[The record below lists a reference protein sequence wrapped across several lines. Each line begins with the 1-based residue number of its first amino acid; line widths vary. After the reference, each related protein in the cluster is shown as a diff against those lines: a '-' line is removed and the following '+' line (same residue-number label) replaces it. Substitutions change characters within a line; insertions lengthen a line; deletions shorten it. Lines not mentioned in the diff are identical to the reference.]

1 MPQEAGTSGGG
12 ASGGGGLRVFADR
25 QLQPGDRSA
34 FTCSSRYNA
43 RYFARRD
50 DGLRKP
56 AASRLVNT
64 GWPLAEFAV
73 RKASA
78 TTMFASRVRAGA
90 VNAAQLQIDLTC
102 VRAGLHFPV
111 WGRAG
116 HLRTRDGKR
125 MQANE
130 REHRRI
136 AQTVATTAPEST
148 RCCLARPRG
157 LRQFTPV
164 QPRRAVD
171 EILTRRYAE
180 PNRCSTLNLRG
191 QAPLQ
196 RPRARLVQGDSS
208 LSLGNGGEVWPR

>member
-1 MPQEAGTSGGG
+1 VAACACSRIVSSSPVIDRPLPARAGTTH
-12 ASGGGGLRVFADR
+12 D
-25 QLQPGDRSA
+25 
-34 FTCSSRYNA
+34 
-43 RYFARRD
+43 FARRD